1 MKKKIVILLVDGT
14 ETHKDNTIKWILA
27 GISALIIYLASILI
41 AQQKKRA
48 NRTTEDK
55 QGKQNKQD
63 KPETVEETEFDSE
76 PQRVVV
82 MTRYG
87 EEQIEQILNTVSE
100 IYKLTPRESD
110 VFRELLMGKKQGE
123 ISYDL
128 GISISTVKDNAR
140 RIYTKLD
147 VANKEELFVKVSNQI
162 SNTDIA

>member
-1 MKKKIVILLVDGT
+1 MKKKVVILLVDGT
-14 ETHKDNTIKWILA
+14 ETHKDNMIKWILV
-27 GISALIIYLASILI
+27 GVSVLIIYLVSVLVI
-41 AQQKKRA
+41 QWKKRD
-48 NRTTEDK
+48 NRISEDK
-55 QGKQNKQD
+55 EDRQD
-63 KPETVEETEFDSE
+63 IMEETEFDSE
-76 PQRVVV
+76 SQRVVV

-87 EEQIEQILNTVSE
+87 EEQIEQILNTVRE

-147 VANKEELFVKVSNQI
+147 VANKEELFVKISNQI
-162 SNTDIA
+162 SSTDIA